1 MENKKHHNIGFI
13 VFILLIILCFI
24 GILFLNKYNLLLISL
39 MFFFVLFFNVLFLNS
54 KRKIEEEKLANL
66 ICFYDYFSKLEKF
79 TIDEIEKINIRNDMQ
94 SFNKI
99 LENFLCAIK
108 ENNTF
113 NCYIYLLNNLTQSE
127 EEIIKNI
134 YLINK
139 NETKNKKE
147 LVIFNKVMLLNKPK
161 IQKKESGISMVILL
175 LLLMILILTI
185 FIARI
190 IVN

>member
-79 TIDEIEKINIRNDMQ
+79 TIDEIEKINIKNDMQ

-99 LENFLCAIK
+99 LENFLCAVK

-113 NCYIYLLNNLTQSE
+113 NCYIYLLNNLTQNE

-147 LVIFNKVMLLNKPK
+147 LVIFNKAMLLNKPK

-175 LLLMILILTI
+175 LLMILILTI

>member
-13 VFILLIILCFI
+13 VFILLTILCFI

-113 NCYIYLLNNLTQSE
+113 NCYIYLLNNLTESE

-147 LVIFNKVMLLNKPK
+147 LVIFTKAMLLNKPK

-175 LLLMILILTI
+175 LLMILILTM

>member
-13 VFILLIILCFI
+13 VFILLTILCFI

-147 LVIFNKVMLLNKPK
+147 LVIFTKVMLLNKPK

-175 LLLMILILTI
+175 LLMILILTI

>member
-13 VFILLIILCFI
+13 VFILLTILCFI

-79 TIDEIEKINIRNDMQ
+79 TIDEIEKINVRNDMQ

-113 NCYIYLLNNLTQSE
+113 NCYIYLLNNLTQNE

-175 LLLMILILTI
+175 LLMILILTI

>member
-1 MENKKHHNIGFI
+1 MENKKHHNIVFI
-13 VFILLIILCFI
+13 VFILLTILCFI

-113 NCYIYLLNNLTQSE
+113 NCYIYLLNNLTQNE

-161 IQKKESGISMVILL
+161 IQKKERGISMVIL

>member
-79 TIDEIEKINIRNDMQ
+79 TIDEIEKINIKNDMQ

-99 LENFLCAIK
+99 LENFLCAVK

-113 NCYIYLLNNLTQSE
+113 NCYIYLLNNLTESE

-147 LVIFNKVMLLNKPK
+147 LVIFTKAMLLNKPK
-161 IQKKESGISMVILL
+161 IPKKESGISMVIL

>member
-1 MENKKHHNIGFI
+1 MENKKHHNIVFI
-13 VFILLIILCFI
+13 VFILSTILCFI

-113 NCYIYLLNNLTQSE
+113 NCYIYLLNNLTQNE

-161 IQKKESGISMVILL
+161 IQKKERGISMVIL

-185 FIARI
+185 FLARI

>member
-13 VFILLIILCFI
+13 VFIILTILCFI

-161 IQKKESGISMVILL
+161 IQKKERGISMVILL
-175 LLLMILILTI
+175 LIMILILTI

>member
-113 NCYIYLLNNLTQSE
+113 NCYIYLLNNLTQNE

-147 LVIFNKVMLLNKPK
+147 LVIFTKAMLLNKPK

-175 LLLMILILTI
+175 LLMILILTI

>member
-99 LENFLCAIK
+99 LENFLCAVK

-175 LLLMILILTI
+175 LIMILILTMI
-185 FIARI
+185 IARI

>member
-13 VFILLIILCFI
+13 VFILLTILCFI

-66 ICFYDYFSKLEKF
+66 LCFYDYFSKLEKF

-113 NCYIYLLNNLTQSE
+113 NCYIYLLNNLTQNE

-161 IQKKESGISMVILL
+161 IQKKERGISMVILL
-175 LLLMILILTI
+175 LIMILILTI

>member
-13 VFILLIILCFI
+13 VFILLTILCFI
-24 GILFLNKYNLLLISL
+24 GIIFLNKYNLLLVSL

-161 IQKKESGISMVILL
+161 ITKKESGISMVIL

>member
-13 VFILLIILCFI
+13 VFILLTILCFI

-66 ICFYDYFSKLEKF
+66 LCFYDYFSKLEKF

-99 LENFLCAIK
+99 LENFLCAVK

-113 NCYIYLLNNLTQSE
+113 NCYIYLLNNLTQNE

-161 IQKKESGISMVILL
+161 IQKKERGISMVILL
-175 LLLMILILTI
+175 LIMILILTI

>member
-13 VFILLIILCFI
+13 VFILLTILCFI
-24 GILFLNKYNLLLISL
+24 GIIFLNKYNLLLISL

-113 NCYIYLLNNLTQSE
+113 NCYIYLLNNLTQNE

-161 IQKKESGISMVILL
+161 IQKKERGISMVILL
-175 LLLMILILTI
+175 LIMILILTI

>member
-1 MENKKHHNIGFI
+1 MENKKHYNIGFI
-13 VFILLIILCFI
+13 VFILLTILCFI

-113 NCYIYLLNNLTQSE
+113 NCYIYLLNNLTQNE

-161 IQKKESGISMVILL
+161 IQKKERGISMVIL

>member
-13 VFILLIILCFI
+13 VFILLTILCFI

-39 MFFFVLFFNVLFLNS
+39 MFFFVLFFNVLFLSS

-79 TIDEIEKINIRNDMQ
+79 TIDEIEKINIRNDKQ

-113 NCYIYLLNNLTQSE
+113 NCYIYLLNNLTQNE

-161 IQKKESGISMVILL
+161 IQKKESGISVVIL

>member
-113 NCYIYLLNNLTQSE
+113 NCYIYLLNNLTQNE

-161 IQKKESGISMVILL
+161 IQKKERGISMVIL

-185 FIARI
+185 FLARI

>member
-1 MENKKHHNIGFI
+1 MENKKHYNIAFI

-54 KRKIEEEKLANL
+54 KRKMEEEKLANL

-79 TIDEIEKINIRNDMQ
+79 TIDEIEKINIRNDKQ

-175 LLLMILILTI
+175 LIMILILTI

>member
-79 TIDEIEKINIRNDMQ
+79 TIDEIEKINIRNDKQ

-161 IQKKESGISMVILL
+161 IQKKEKGISMVIL

>member
-13 VFILLIILCFI
+13 VFIILTILCFI

-54 KRKIEEEKLANL
+54 KRKIEEEKFTNL

-79 TIDEIEKINIRNDMQ
+79 TIDEIEKINIKNDMQ

-175 LLLMILILTI
+175 LLMILILTI

>member
-1 MENKKHHNIGFI
+1 MENKKRHNIGFI
-13 VFILLIILCFI
+13 VFILLTILCFI

-39 MFFFVLFFNVLFLNS
+39 MFFFVLFFNVLSLNS

-79 TIDEIEKINIRNDMQ
+79 TIDEIEKINIRNDKQ

-161 IQKKESGISMVILL
+161 IQKKERGISMVILL
-175 LLLMILILTI
+175 LIMILILTI

>member
-13 VFILLIILCFI
+13 VFILLTILCFI

-161 IQKKESGISMVILL
+161 IQKKETGISMVILL
-175 LLLMILILTI
+175 LIMILILTI

>member
-99 LENFLCAIK
+99 LENFLCAVK

-161 IQKKESGISMVILL
+161 ITKKESGISMVILL
-175 LLLMILILTI
+175 LIMILILTMI
-185 FIARI
+185 IARI

>member
-39 MFFFVLFFNVLFLNS
+39 MFFFVLFFNVLILNS
-54 KRKIEEEKLANL
+54 KRKMEEERLANL

-79 TIDEIEKINIRNDMQ
+79 TIDEIEKINIRNDKQ

-113 NCYIYLLNNLTQSE
+113 NCYIYLLNNLTESE

-139 NETKNKKE
+139 NEIKNKKE
-147 LVIFNKVMLLNKPK
+147 LVIFTKAMLLNKPK

-175 LLLMILILTI
+175 LLMILILTI

>member
-54 KRKIEEEKLANL
+54 KRKIEEERHANL

-108 ENNTF
+108 ENNSF

-147 LVIFNKVMLLNKPK
+147 LVIFNKAMLLNKPK
-161 IQKKESGISMVILL
+161 IQKKERGISMVIL

>member
-13 VFILLIILCFI
+13 VFILLAILCFI

-113 NCYIYLLNNLTQSE
+113 NCYIYLLNNLTQNE
-127 EEIIKNI
+127 EKIIKNI

-147 LVIFNKVMLLNKPK
+147 LVIFNKFLLSNKPK

-175 LLLMILILTI
+175 LLMILILTI

>member
-1 MENKKHHNIGFI
+1 MENKKHHNIGLI

-79 TIDEIEKINIRNDMQ
+79 TIDEIEKINIRNDKQ

-113 NCYIYLLNNLTQSE
+113 NCYIYLLNNLTQNE

-175 LLLMILILTI
+175 LIMILILTI

>member
-1 MENKKHHNIGFI
+1 MENKKHHNIGLI

-24 GILFLNKYNLLLISL
+24 GILFLNKYNLLFISL

-54 KRKIEEEKLANL
+54 KRKIEEERYANL

-79 TIDEIEKINIRNDMQ
+79 TIDEIEKIDIRNDKQ

-108 ENNTF
+108 ENNSF
-113 NCYIYLLNNLTQSE
+113 NCYIYLLDNLTQSE

-175 LLLMILILTI
+175 LLMILILTI

>member
-13 VFILLIILCFI
+13 VFILLTILCLI

-161 IQKKESGISMVILL
+161 IQKKETGISMVILL
-175 LLLMILILTI
+175 LIMILILTI
-185 FIARI
+185 FLARI

>member
-79 TIDEIEKINIRNDMQ
+79 TIDEIEKINIRNDKQ

-147 LVIFNKVMLLNKPK
+147 LVIFTKVMLLNKPK

-175 LLLMILILTI
+175 LIMILILTI

>member
-79 TIDEIEKINIRNDMQ
+79 TIDEIEKINIRNDKQ

-147 LVIFNKVMLLNKPK
+147 LVIFTKAMLLNKPK

-175 LLLMILILTI
+175 LLMILILTI

>member
-13 VFILLIILCFI
+13 VFILLTILCFI

-39 MFFFVLFFNVLFLNS
+39 MFFFVLFFNVLFLSS

-79 TIDEIEKINIRNDMQ
+79 TIDEIEKIDIRNDKQ

-161 IQKKESGISMVILL
+161 IQKKEKGISMVILL
-175 LLLMILILTI
+175 LIMILILTI

>member
-39 MFFFVLFFNVLFLNS
+39 MFFFVIFFNVLFLNS

-79 TIDEIEKINIRNDMQ
+79 TIDEIEKINIRNDKQ

-147 LVIFNKVMLLNKPK
+147 LVIFNKAMLLNKPK

-175 LLLMILILTI
+175 LLMILILTI

>member
-1 MENKKHHNIGFI
+1 MKNKKHHNIGFI

-79 TIDEIEKINIRNDMQ
+79 TIDEIEKINIRNDKQ

-161 IQKKESGISMVILL
+161 IQKKESGISMVILF
-175 LLLMILILTI
+175 LLMILILTI

>member
-13 VFILLIILCFI
+13 VFILLTILCFI

-39 MFFFVLFFNVLFLNS
+39 MFFFVIFFNVLFLNS
-54 KRKIEEEKLANL
+54 KRKIEEERYANL

-108 ENNTF
+108 ENNAF
-113 NCYIYLLNNLTQSE
+113 NCYIYLLNNLTQNE

-147 LVIFNKVMLLNKPK
+147 LVIFNKAMLLNKPK
-161 IQKKESGISMVILL
+161 IQKKEKGISMVIL

>member
-13 VFILLIILCFI
+13 VFILLTILCFI

-54 KRKIEEEKLANL
+54 KRKIEEERYANL

-79 TIDEIEKINIRNDMQ
+79 TIDEIEKINIKNDMQ

-99 LENFLCAIK
+99 LENFLCAVK

-147 LVIFNKVMLLNKPK
+147 LVIFNKAMLLNKPK
-161 IQKKESGISMVILL
+161 IQKKERGISMVIL

>member
-13 VFILLIILCFI
+13 VFILLTILCFI

-54 KRKIEEEKLANL
+54 KRKIEEERHANL

-113 NCYIYLLNNLTQSE
+113 NCYIYLLNNLTQNE

-161 IQKKESGISMVILL
+161 IQKKERGISMVILL
-175 LLLMILILTI
+175 LIMILILTI

>member
-1 MENKKHHNIGFI
+1 MKNKKHHNIGFI

-54 KRKIEEEKLANL
+54 KRKIEEERYANL

-79 TIDEIEKINIRNDMQ
+79 TIDEIEKIDIRNDKQ

-147 LVIFNKVMLLNKPK
+147 LVIFTKAMLLNKPK
-161 IQKKESGISMVILL
+161 IQKKERGISMVIL

>member
-1 MENKKHHNIGFI
+1 MENKKRHNIGFI

-79 TIDEIEKINIRNDMQ
+79 TIDEIEKINTKKEKQN
-94 SFNKI
+94 FNKI
-99 LENFLCAIK
+99 LENFIWTIK
-108 ENNTF
+108 KNNTF

-127 EEIIKNI
+127 EKIIKNS

-147 LVIFNKVMLLNKPK
+147 LVILNKVMLLNKPK

-175 LLLMILILTI
+175 LIMILILTI

>member
-13 VFILLIILCFI
+13 VFILLTILCFI

-54 KRKIEEEKLANL
+54 KRKIEEERYANL

-113 NCYIYLLNNLTQSE
+113 NCYIYLLNNLTQNE

-161 IQKKESGISMVILL
+161 IQKKERGISMVIL